1 MSPGDRTR
9 NKIDYILI
17 QNRFR
22 NSIKSSK
29 SMPGADCDSDHAP
42 VLCKLLVKLTKLK
55 KPQLQ
60 TKFNIMKLKSDKEM
74 KDQFVIEVKNRFDGL
89 VELTEAEEL
98 FEKMK
103 ESLNEVMADKVP
115 KMQKKQHKKWMTE
128 EIINLMEDRRKA
140 KSNIDLYKTLNTQIK
155 DKCNEA
161 KEKWINEQ
169 CKEIENNLTV
179 DSKYMH
185 SKIKDIK
192 GTKGCTASN
201 CIKAKDGNLL
211 MEREDVLN
219 RWSEYIEDLFQ
230 DDRGEKPIIKKDM
243 DGPPILKEEVSAAIR
258 KMKHGKAVGPD
269 NIPIEVFAVLEDIGI
284 DFLTKLLNSI
294 YDSGKIPKDLAKSV
308 FIILPKIPGTMDC
321 ELYRTIS
328 LMSHLTKV
336 LLRIIM
342 ARMRKSLR
350 PEISQLQFGF
360 VPDKSTRNAI
370 FTLSM
375 LAERCIEMQKDLYLC
390 LIDYSKAFDKVRH
403 EKLFNILEHLDIDGK
418 GLRVIRNLYWDQSAA
433 VRIGGELSEYT
444 LIKRGVRQ
452 GCVMSPDLFNIYSE
466 MILRNLEN
474 YPGVKINGEN
484 INNIRYADD
493 TVLIADSEENL
504 QRLLNITIEKSEE
517 MGLTLNVKKTECM
530 VISKKAII
538 PSCNLQSRGQQIKL
552 VKKFKYLGYM
562 ITSDGKCIT
571 EIKKRIATAKDAF
584 QKLSLILKNRNISM
598 TTKFRVLKTYVWS
611 TLTYGCE
618 CWTITSDIEK
628 KIEAAEMWFI
638 RRMLRISWAEKKTN
652 VNVLREGNVQRSLL
666 KTIRKRQMEFLGHVC
681 RRRGLEFLS
690 LTGKVEGKRDRGKQR
705 ITFLDS
711 LCNSAT
717 GGQSKGLNFLKL
729 SDDRDVWRGMVA
741 NVCSR
746 SGT

>member
-1 MSPGDRTR
+1 MS
-9 NKIDYILI
+9 Y
-17 QNRFR
+17 
-22 NSIKSSK
+22 
-29 SMPGADCDSDHAP
+29 
-42 VLCKLLVKLTKLK
+42 
-55 KPQLQ
+55 
-60 TKFNIMKLKSDKEM
+60 
-74 KDQFVIEVKNRFDGL
+74 GL
-89 VELTEAEEL
+89 SFL
-98 FEKMK
+98 F
-103 ESLNEVMADKVP
+103 SL
-115 KMQKKQHKKWMTE
+115 
-128 EIINLMEDRRKA
+128 
-140 KSNIDLYKTLNTQIK
+140 
-155 DKCNEA
+155 
-161 KEKWINEQ
+161 
-169 CKEIENNLTV
+169 
-179 DSKYMH
+179 
-185 SKIKDIK
+185 
-192 GTKGCTASN
+192 
-201 CIKAKDGNLL
+201 
-211 MEREDVLN
+211 
-219 RWSEYIEDLFQ
+219 
-230 DDRGEKPIIKKDM
+230 
-243 DGPPILKEEVSAAIR
+243 
-258 KMKHGKAVGPD
+258 
-269 NIPIEVFAVLEDIGI
+269 
-284 DFLTKLLNSI
+284 
-294 YDSGKIPKDLAKSV
+294 
-308 FIILPKIPGTMDC
+308 
-321 ELYRTIS
+321 
-328 LMSHLTKV
+328 
-336 LLRIIM
+336 
-342 ARMRKSLR
+342 
-350 PEISQLQFGF
+350 
-360 VPDKSTRNAI
+360 
-370 FTLSM
+370 
-375 LAERCIEMQKDLYLC
+375 
-390 LIDYSKAFDKVRH
+390 
-403 EKLFNILEHLDIDGK
+403 K
-418 GLRVIRNLYWDQSAA
+418 GLRTNLSAHDLFGFF
-433 VRIGGELSEYT
+433 VFFFKTLWIGGELSEYT

-504 QRLLNITIEKSEE
+504 QRLLDITIEKSEE
-517 MGLTLNVKKTECM
+517 MGLTLNIKKTECM
-530 VISKKAII
+530 VISKKAIV

-746 SGT
+746 SGTWWWWWWCLLFWFVFCFLFSNLGLIKLPQINLCAMETFSRLWQLEYEQHILKHYVFEINKLFYC